1 MRPAAPLYAV
11 ILLQIVL
18 GVFDIASYVVRA
30 TSTRS
35 LVSRDAL
42 HVGLIVLQFSRDDVP
57 FRFGCCASESPSM
70 SPLSRFGDGD
80 SPGVA
85 ARSSRVPRDPP
96 AGAGASVFGACHP
109 GSPLDRSWSVAG
121 NTGCV
126 AGVTRVPVTSSRLR
140 FSSFL
145 MR

>member
-70 SPLSRFGDGD
+70 SPLSRFGMVIPQALPLVPRVFHVIRPPVPVLP
-80 SPGVA
+80 SLVHVILALLLIVPGVLQVTPGA
-85 ARSSRVPRDPP
+85 LRV
-96 AGAGASVFGACHP
+96 
-109 GSPLDRSWSVAG
+109 
-121 NTGCV
+121 
-126 AGVTRVPVTSSRLR
+126 
-140 FSSFL
+140 
-145 MR
+145 